1 MVRKALRSSSKKAPE
16 RDEALSRVLKAIR
29 NHRRMTVQQVAD
41 LMTLNKRT
49 YERFEAGEGFLKVDR
64 IFGFARATDS
74 DPYALWA
81 SVKMGT
87 PDFALACI
95 NSKLLLLFV
104 AHARELF
111 LQEGADLA
119 NLQAAPIVE
128 ALKVAFT
135 MLSAELD
142 RSRKAASRWLG
153 DPGDPSAED

>member
-1 MVRKALRSSSKKAPE
+1 MA
-16 RDEALSRVLKAIR
+16 
-29 NHRRMTVQQVAD
+29 
-41 LMTLNKRT
+41 LNKRT
-49 YERFEAGEGFLKVDR
+49 YERFEAGEGFLKVAR
-64 IFGFARATDS
+64 IFTFATATDS

-81 SVKMGT
+81 SVKLGT

-95 NSKLLLLFV
+95 DSKLLLLCV

-111 LQEGADLA
+111 LKEGADLA

-142 RSRKAASRWLG
+142 RSRKAASRWLSE
-153 DPGDPSAED
+153 PGDPVDPKVED

>member
-1 MVRKALRSSSKKAPE
+1 MSRSSSRRPRE
-16 RDEALSRVLKAIR
+16 RDEGLSCVLKSIR
-29 NHRRMTVQQVAD
+29 NHRRLTVQQVAD
-41 LMTLNKRT
+41 RMALNKRT

-64 IFGFARATDS
+64 IFAFARATDS
-74 DPYALWA
+74 DPYANWA
-81 SVKMGT
+81 SVKMGA
-87 PDFALACI
+87 PDFAIACI
-95 NSKLLLLFV
+95 DSKLLLLCV

-128 ALKVAFT
+128 ALRVAFT

-153 DPGDPSAED
+153 DPGDPGDPKAED